1 MKYRY
6 VRRLQAL
13 VLTGALGT
21 VAFAATPQPTVP
33 VIRFPG
39 ADWKRVA
46 CTVGPA
52 VPENAT
58 VDRVV
63 REFIDGVQRGH
74 VDPKTSRLPIM
85 AIDPAGVRRFF
96 SQIGAV
102 RTLQFRG
109 ANTACSSG
117 TVNYRYHVVGRK
129 ASADLLFTV
138 THGRIE
144 GYAQDSL

>member
-74 VDPKTSRLPIM
+74 VDPKHPDCRLWQSIPPEFDASSRRSERCERFNSGARTPH
-85 AIDPAGVRRFF
+85 VRP
-96 SQIGAV
+96 
-102 RTLQFRG
+102 
-109 ANTACSSG
+109 
-117 TVNYRYHVVGRK
+117 GR
-129 ASADLLFTV
+129 
-138 THGRIE
+138 
-144 GYAQDSL
+144 